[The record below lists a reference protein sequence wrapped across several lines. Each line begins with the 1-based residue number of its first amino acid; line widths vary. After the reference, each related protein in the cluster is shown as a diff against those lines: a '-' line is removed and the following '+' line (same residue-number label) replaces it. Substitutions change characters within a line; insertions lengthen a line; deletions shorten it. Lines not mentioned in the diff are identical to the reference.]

1 MFKKFTPDGI
11 KHSNAKSSVI
21 RTIRQRIV
29 EQYPFL
35 SDEEASSGSPSGA
48 ECLLP
53 IDVLLPKKAAIELAK
68 VSAGGETNNVQ
79 MVVVDGTPVFYN
91 FRDGPYYP
99 TLRVLHMFPLMM
111 PRLRVDRGA
120 IRFVLAGANI
130 MCPGLTSP
138 GACIHDEVPIDT
150 PVAIFAEGKETPL
163 AVGITRLSTAD
174 IVSVNKGIGV
184 DLITYLNDGLW
195 KHPVIS

>member
-21 RTIRQRIV
+21 RAIRQRIV

-35 SDEEASSGSPSGA
+35 SEEEPS
-48 ECLLP
+48 P

-99 TLRVLHMFPLMM
+99 TLRVLHLFPLMM